1 MDNKTETAEQATLDM
16 QVALEQHGMPTALC
30 YVPIRVRNLIPAATL
45 RRILDESRQIA
56 AMATPTTV
64 QTIKQPLSDWCDA
77 NPYVVVTT
85 RQLSEIAGCSQNVAR
100 KFVADNPH
108 RFKRIDQY
116 KHEVRNYV
124 EERARDKAQA

>member
-1 MDNKTETAEQATLDM
+1 MNITTPDQATCAM
-16 QVALEQHGMPTALC
+16 REALEQHGMPLALC
-30 YVPIRVRNLIPAATL
+30 HVPIRVRNLVPAATL
-45 RRILDESRQIA
+45 HDMLA
-56 AMATPTTV
+56 AARNAIPALV
-64 QTIKQPLSDWCDA
+64 KVDDIKQPLADWCDS
-77 NPYVVVTT
+77 NPYVVITT

-124 EERARDKAQA
+124 EERARDKATA

>member
-1 MDNKTETAEQATLDM
+1 MNTITTPDQATRTM
-16 QVALEQHGMPTALC
+16 REALEQHGMPLALC
-30 YVPIRVRNLIPAATL
+30 HVPIRVRNLVPATTL
-45 RRILDESRQIA
+45 RELLA
-56 AMATPTTV
+56 AARNATPTAIKV
-64 QTIKQPLSDWCDA
+64 DDIKQPLADWCNS

-124 EERARDKAQA
+124 EERARDKATA

>member
-1 MDNKTETAEQATLDM
+1 MDNKTETAEQAILDM

-30 YVPIRVRNLIPAATL
+30 HVPIRVRNLIPAETL
-45 RRILDESRQIA
+45 REML
-56 AMATPTTV
+56 ATARTAV
-64 QTIKQPLSDWCDA
+64 QPAVKIDDIKQPLNVWCDA

-124 EERARDKAQA
+124 EERARDKATA